1 MGSKRLPRI
10 RDLWEAAGPIRSSAG
25 QRRMLAFTLVELLV
39 VIAII
44 GILVGLLL
52 PAVQAA
58 REAARRMSCQNNL
71 RQLGLAVHNVE
82 GARKVL
88 PTGSES
94 KPFPSAPTHPHNFY
108 RWSVLAHLT
117 PYLEQSNAYNAID
130 LSTPLYP
137 PPDFRITPQN
147 AIPASLAVPLFLCP
161 SDKQQ
166 TVSTFQDNTG
176 AVYNWGPTNY
186 AGNAGSGI
194 DGGSAFKVDG
204 VFFINSKI
212 RFASIVDGTSNT
224 AMFSESLL
232 GVGPERSS
240 DASVMTFRGDYKYAG
255 AAPLTDSAC
264 DAASQYNNSN
274 RRGFSWVN
282 GEYRCTLYNHYY
294 PPNFQG
300 FDCIG
305 VSFSPNLED
314 RFSGVGWRAARSLH
328 SANSVN
334 MTLCDG
340 SVRTVDS
347 TIDRF
352 IWRAL
357 STRAGSEILGDW

>member
-1 MGSKRLPRI
+1 MRIIGLLRI
-10 RDLWEAAGPIRSSAG
+10 RGFRKAERPHGTSAS
-25 QRRMLAFTLVELLV
+25 RRRTRAFTLVELLV

-44 GILVGLLL
+44 GVLVGLLL

-71 RQLGLAVHNVE
+71 KQLGLSVHNFE
-82 GARKVL
+82 SARKGF

-117 PYLEQSNAYNAID
+117 PYLEQSNAYNSID

-137 PPDFRITPQN
+137 PPDFRITPRN
-147 AIPASLAVPLFLCP
+147 AIPASLVVPLLLCP

-176 AVYNWGPTNY
+176 ASYNWGPTNY

-204 VFFINSKI
+204 VFFINSQT

-232 GVGPERSS
+232 GVGPERST
-240 DASVMTFRGDYKYAG
+240 DASVMTFRGDYKFAG
-255 AAPLTDSAC
+255 PAPLTDSAC
-264 DAASQYNNSN
+264 EAASQYNNSN

-282 GEYRCTLYNHYY
+282 GEYRTTLYNHYY

-328 SANSVN
+328 SGNSVN
-334 MTLCDG
+334 ITLCDG
-340 SVRTVDS
+340 SVRTVDG
-347 TIDRF
+347 TIDRL

>member
-1 MGSKRLPRI
+1 MGIMGVMGVRRVRGANTGEGAITI
-10 RDLWEAAGPIRSSAG
+10 RPFPTG
-25 QRRMLAFTLVELLV
+25 FTLVELLV

-71 RQLGLAVHNVE
+71 RQLGLAAHNFE
-82 GARKVL
+82 SARKVL

-94 KPFPSAPTHPHNFY
+94 RPFPTAPTHPHNFY

-117 PYLEQSNAYNAID
+117 PHLEQSNAYNSID
-130 LSTPLYP
+130 LASPLYP
-137 PPDFRITPQN
+137 PTFQITPTN
-147 AIPASLAVPLFLCP
+147 AVAASLMVPLFLCP

-166 TVSTFQDNTG
+166 PVSMFQDSAGT
-176 AVYNWGPTNY
+176 VYNWGPTNY
-186 AGNAGSGI
+186 AGNAGSGMN
-194 DGGSAFKVDG
+194 GGSAFKVDG
-204 VFFINSKI
+204 IFFINSRI
-212 RFASIVDGTSNT
+212 SFGAIVDGTSNT
-224 AMFSESLL
+224 AMFSESVL

-240 DASVMTFRGDYKYAG
+240 DASVMKFRDDYKFALG
-255 AAPLTDSAC
+255 SPLTDSAC
-264 DAASQYNNSN
+264 AAATQFNNSN

-282 GEYRCTLYNHYY
+282 GEFRCTLYNHYY

-305 VSFSPNLED
+305 VSLSPNLEE
-314 RFSGVGWRAARSLH
+314 RFSGVGWRAARSNH
-328 SANSVN
+328 SGNIVN

-340 SVRTVDS
+340 SVRVVDPS
-347 TIDRF
+347 IDATL
-352 IWRAL
+352 WRSL
-357 STRAGSEILGDW
+357 STRAGGEIIGDW